1 MLDTV
6 DRVASGLDTLG
17 LVMVVM
23 LHSNFSHTKRIV
35 PFFSTLNATSR
46 LVQVRN

>member
-6 DRVASGLDTLG
+6 VRVASGLDILG

-23 LHSNFSHTKRIV
+23 LLSKFSHTKRIV
-35 PFFSTLNATSR
+35 PSFSTLNATSR
-46 LVQVRN
+46 LVKVRN